1 MSTWHTLVVFTLAV
15 AAASSAT
22 SSAASAASGAGQRNP
37 DQAPKVL
44 TLTAIDY
51 AEIQQLSNRYVWAI
65 DACTRGGYDFAD
77 LFTDDGEFGLAEQ
90 FGAAPTRAVTRGRE
104 ALANVA
110 GGDGKQGCRDPK
122 TMLGYGISHFV
133 VNHVITPTAAGATG
147 RCYLLAIGMGGDP
160 TKIERQGGYEDVY
173 VKTPAGW
180 RFKSRYHVFP
190 NMNQSVQFGR
200 GGGRGPAAATPASP
214 PATTPPAPAR

>member
-1 MSTWHTLVVFTLAV
+1 MSTWYTLVVAIALTLAPSL
-15 AAASSAT
+15 AAHAQ
-22 SSAASAASGAGQRNP
+22 QRNS
-37 DQAPKVL
+37 APAPPVTVL
-44 TLTAIDY
+44 TGQDY

-90 FGAAPTRAVTRGRE
+90 FGVAPTRALTKGRE
-104 ALANVA
+104 ALASVA
-110 GGDGKQGCRDPK
+110 GGDGKGGCRDPK

-133 VNHVITPTAAGATG
+133 VNHVITPTATGAIG
-147 RCYLLAIGMGGDP
+147 RCYELAIGMGGDP

-180 RFKSRYHVFP
+180 RFKSRFHVFP
-190 NMNQSVQFGR
+190 NMSESVQFGR
-200 GGGRGPAAATPASP
+200 GGRRGQAPAAPVPP
-214 PATTPPAPAR
+214 PAQQSPR